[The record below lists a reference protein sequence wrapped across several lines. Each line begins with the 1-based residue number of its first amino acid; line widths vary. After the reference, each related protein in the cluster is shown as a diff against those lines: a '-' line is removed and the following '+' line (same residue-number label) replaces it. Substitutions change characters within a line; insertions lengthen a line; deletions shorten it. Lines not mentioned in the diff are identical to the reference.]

1 MKRKRDKKKQ
11 KKKKKKGVEKVVTK
25 KEMEKVVAK
34 NTTGTTCSTTTDT
47 GSSTKVKKVKK
58 VKKEVCVRLINLKAA
73 DMNGKT
79 GVRGNYLED
88 KERYV
93 VTLDNGTN
101 VRVKPANLEILN
113 VSISSGDERR

>member
-11 KKKKKKGVEKVVTK
+11 KKKKKKEVEKVVTK
-25 KEMEKVVAK
+25 KETEKVVAK
-34 NTTGTTCSTTTDT
+34 NTIDTTTGT
-47 GSSTKVKKVKK
+47 GSSNSTKVKKVKK
-58 VKKEVCVRLINLKAA
+58 VVRVRLINLKAA

-79 GVRGNYLED
+79 GVRGKYLED

-101 VRVKPANLEILN
+101 VRVKPANLEILD
-113 VSISSGDERR
+113 VPISSGDER